1 MTRPAL
7 AATRAVQVLNFLTAR
22 PTESFTLSEIARG
35 IGCNPASTLAVL
47 QSLVDGDYLHRHPS
61 HKTYSLGP
69 AVVAVGD
76 AALARHR
83 VIDVARAEMPPL
95 ADECSCECVA
105 SVVVADQIVVVA
117 LAGRPRA
124 RGADVRVGQ
133 RVPMIP
139 PLGPVFIAWSPD
151 EAVDRWLDAL
161 GPGDGP
167 AERAHYRAT
176 LASVAERG
184 FSVGLESGA
193 RATVGRVLAERAG
206 LAGSGGPDEPQ
217 VASLIAALRHDYE
230 VLDLD
235 LDLAGAADAHR
246 ISNIAAPV
254 FGPGGDVVLALTLH
268 GFGTVMDGSAIR
280 RTADRLLSTTALV
293 TRRTG
298 GHAPGRH
305 RLPAAG

>member
-1 MTRPAL
+1 VTRPAL

-35 IGCNPASTLAVL
+35 IACNPASTLAVL

-83 VIDVARAEMPPL
+83 VIDVARAEMPSL

-151 EAVDRWLDAL
+151 DVVTRWLDAL
-161 GPGDGP
+161 GPDDGDD
-167 AERAHYRAT
+167 ERAHYRAA

-193 RATVGRVLAERAG
+193 RARVGAVLAERAG
-206 LAGSGGPDEPQ
+206 LAGGGNPDPQ

-230 VLDLD
+230 VLALD
-235 LDLAGAADAHR
+235 VTGAHR

-254 FGPGGDVVLALTLH
+254 FGPDGEVVLALTLH
-268 GFGTVMDGSAIR
+268 GFGAVLDERSIR
-280 RTADRLLSTTALV
+280 RCADRLVSTTALV

-298 GHAPGRH
+298 GRPPRGH
-305 RLPAAG
+305 RVPAAG

>member
-1 MTRPAL
+1 VTRPAL

-83 VIDVARAEMPPL
+83 VIDVARAEMRVL

-105 SVVVADQIVVVA
+105 SVVVAGQIVVVA

-151 EAVDRWLDAL
+151 DAVGRWLDAL
-161 GPGDGP
+161 GPADGEE
-167 AERAHYRAT
+167 ERAHYRAA

-193 RATVGRVLAERAG
+193 RARVGQLLAERAG
-206 LAGSGGPDEPQ
+206 LAGGGAPDDPQ

-230 VLDLD
+230 VVD
-235 LDLAGAADAHR
+235 LDLAGAGTHR

-268 GFGTVMDGSAIR
+268 GFGTVMDGPAIR

-298 GHAPGRH
+298 GRTPRRD
-305 RLPAAG
+305 RLAATG

>member
-22 PTESFTLSEIARG
+22 PAESFTLSEIARG
-35 IGCNPASTLAVL
+35 IGCNPASTLSVL
-47 QSLVDGDYLHRHPS
+47 QALADADYVHRHPS

-76 AALARHR
+76 AALARHQ
-83 VIDVARAEMPPL
+83 VIDVARAEMRLL
-95 ADECSCECVA
+95 AEECACECVA
-105 SVVVADQIVVVA
+105 SVVVADEIVLVA

-139 PLGPVFIAWSPD
+139 PLGPVFIAWAGD
-151 EAVDRWLDAL
+151 EMVERWLDAL
-161 GPGDGP
+161 GPAGDA
-167 AERAHYRAT
+167 AERAHYRAA

-193 RATVGRVLAERAG
+193 RARVGRVLAERAG
-206 LAGSGGPDEPQ
+206 LAAGGPPDPQ
-217 VASLIAALRHDYE
+217 VTSLIAALRHDYE
-230 VLDLD
+230 VVELDVT
-235 LDLAGAADAHR
+235 HR
-246 ISNIAAPV
+246 HPISNIAAPV
-254 FGPGGDVVLALTLH
+254 FGPEGHVVLALTLH
-268 GFGTVMDGSAIR
+268 GFGTVMDEEATR
-280 RTADRLLSTTALV
+280 RTAERLLSTTALV

-298 GHAPGRH
+298 GRAPARY
-305 RLPAAG
+305 RLPTAG